1 LSRAHP
7 CNAYKYATSIQ
18 PNFPQFSCRSARLQK
33 ILPAS
38 FVELESEDEP
48 VPATIMTPKKRKT
61 QATLYTPVSI
71 KKIKKTNSLGSSV
84 ARVSFGNVPNDIW
97 IMIFVYMKPIDL
109 FNFMRTSKDAYRV
122 LDHKSNIGTY
132 V

>member
-1 LSRAHP
+1 
-7 CNAYKYATSIQ
+7 
-18 PNFPQFSCRSARLQK
+18 
-33 ILPAS
+33 
-38 FVELESEDEP
+38 
-48 VPATIMTPKKRKT
+48 
-61 QATLYTPVSI
+61 
-71 KKIKKTNSLGSSV
+71 LGSSV